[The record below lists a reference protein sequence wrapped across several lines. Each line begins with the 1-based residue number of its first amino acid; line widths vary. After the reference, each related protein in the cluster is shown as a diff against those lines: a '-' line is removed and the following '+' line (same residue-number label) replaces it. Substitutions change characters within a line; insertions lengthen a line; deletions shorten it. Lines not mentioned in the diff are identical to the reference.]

1 MIWYKIIYIY
11 MHIVI
16 HIYIYTY
23 TYIYTY
29 IYIHTYMYIYIYIY
43 PKIMDIFKL
52 YFDNQII
59 KRCSIQIT
67 RNCLDNETIEYLV
80 KILFLCLNCLNIIL
94 GISWSNTSITSWCL
108 GLSCPSQSMASWR
121 GNAVH
126 VGAKGVPCPGFS
138 RRISICTRKNGH
150 S

>member
-1 MIWYKIIYIY
+1 
-11 MHIVI
+11 
-16 HIYIYTY
+16 
-23 TYIYTY
+23 
-29 IYIHTYMYIYIYIY
+29 MYIYIYIY

-94 GISWSNTSITSWCL
+94 GIS
-108 GLSCPSQSMASWR
+108 
-121 GNAVH
+121 
-126 VGAKGVPCPGFS
+126 
-138 RRISICTRKNGH
+138 
-150 S
+150 